1 MPVMVMVMMVPLSL
15 DFHSTRPPSAVYVC
29 RYPPQGMPP
38 QGMAPQGMQYYPVV
52 PAPQGMQY
60 YPVQAHQMQ
69 QLQMYT
75 PSQQV
80 GVGVQPSNTNMF
92 FKTRLC
98 NKWRSGMCPFGDKCT
113 YAHGQHEMRQLD
125 PQVLMQ
131 QQMYAGG
138 MPAGMQGGMAGGM
151 QGGMQGHHGDKGR
164 YGRRGEGEKT
174 QLYYK
179 TRWVLVSTTDCIV
192 EAGHAGAQTL
202 LPRTDLTRATGIVRS
217 FVRSIDR
224 LCIRFMQS
232 GYCTRG
238 NECTFA
244 HGYDDLRLMAK
255 SDEVGDRSIGRRR
268 RRRGRRL

>member
-1 MPVMVMVMMVPLSL
+1 M
-15 DFHSTRPPSAVYVC
+15 A
-29 RYPPQGMPP
+29 P

-52 PAPQGMQY
+52 APQGMQY

-179 TRWVLVSTTDCIV
+179 TRWVLVSTDCIV
-192 EAGHAGAQTL
+192 GKRAPQAPRRPDGQTARRPDAPL
-202 LPRTDLTRATGIVRS
+202 GSHSRYALRS
-217 FVRSIDR
+217 FLRSLDR

-255 SDEVGDRSIGRRR
+255 SDEVGD
-268 RRRGRRL
+268 

>member
-1 MPVMVMVMMVPLSL
+1 M
-15 DFHSTRPPSAVYVC
+15 A
-29 RYPPQGMPP
+29 P

-52 PAPQGMQY
+52 APQGMQY

-138 MPAGMQGGMAGGM
+138 MPAGMQGGMPAGM
-151 QGGMQGHHGDKGR
+151 QGGMPAGMQGGMHGHHGDKGR

-179 TRWVLVSTTDCIV
+179 TRWVLVSTDCIV
-192 EAGHAGAQTL
+192 GKRAPQAPRRPDGQTARRSSRL
-202 LPRTDLTRATGIVRS
+202 SLALRAS
-217 FVRSIDR
+217 FVLAFVRQVVYTVHAER
-224 LCIRFMQS
+224 VLHEGKRVHVCARIRRPEAD
-232 GYCTRG
+232 G
-238 NECTFA
+238 E
-244 HGYDDLRLMAK
+244 
-255 SDEVGDRSIGRRR
+255 E
-268 RRRGRRL
+268 RRGG